1 MDDPTVAIGLEQGT
15 CLVIV
20 EVRVVVSKIV
30 EVIVPVADVSASERD
45 MRPIDNLL
53 ATSEVLVIVVV

>member
-20 EVRVVVSKIV
+20 EVMVVVSKSV
-30 EVIVPVADVSASERD
+30 EVIVPVADVSASGRD
-45 MRPIDNLL
+45 VRRIDDLL

>member
-15 CLVIV
+15 YLVIV
-20 EVRVVVSKIV
+20 EVRVVVSKSV
-30 EVIVPVADVSASERD
+30 EVIVPVADVSASGRD
-45 MRPIDNLL
+45 VRPIDDLL